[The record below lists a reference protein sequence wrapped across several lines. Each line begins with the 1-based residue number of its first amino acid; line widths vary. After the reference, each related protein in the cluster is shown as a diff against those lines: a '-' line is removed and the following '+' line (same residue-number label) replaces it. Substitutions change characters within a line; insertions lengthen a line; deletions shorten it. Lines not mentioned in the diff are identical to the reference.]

1 MLRSFDDLGTP
12 LHEVTF
18 CVVDLETT
26 GASAQTCEITEVG
39 AATFRGG
46 EQLGTFRTFV
56 DPCAP
61 IAPTVSALTGI
72 TDAMVR
78 DAPTPSEVLPTLMEF
93 VGGAV
98 LVGHNLRFD
107 MGFLDAALLADERSP
122 IGLRAVDTLALA
134 RRLLGDDVPD
144 HRLGTLANHLDLDHR
159 PTHRALD
166 DVLATADLLHAL
178 LERATAFGVTVLDD
192 LLLLPRLA
200 AHAQSAKLRLT
211 NRLPRSAGVAV
222 LRDGQGQPLHVT
234 AAGDD
239 LRRQVRSWF
248 SGEGGRIAGPVLRE
262 VQAVEHLAC
271 TTALAADVAEVRLA
285 DSLTPRRSP
294 RVTAWKSYRYVRL
307 GGRGKGPTGAAALTV
322 GRTPGHGRHLGPLP
336 SAADARAVVEAVGLV
351 TGSVAAPV
359 PGATAGGRPI
369 DEPASL
375 FDDPAALPIEPAA
388 LPIEPA
394 APPGGP
400 AVGDLFDDPGALLAA
415 LHERAAHARAD
426 RQLAR
431 ATAIVAMAEALGAA
445 VRAQR
450 WSDTLRRADRVVMA
464 TVDGEGVE
472 LVRGRPVRSWVEP
485 VEATRESARDHE
497 RAHQRS
503 AQDRGAHERGRHDQA
518 SSDHTRDV
526 AGTPHGATGDLERA
540 AFGPVPVLGSSG
552 PLTPAVADE
561 LACVAAW
568 IDRHAHHL
576 RLQHVDGELSSPLTA
591 RPADVARHPAPTGL
605 RCAAC

>member
-1 MLRSFDDLGTP
+1 
-12 LHEVTF
+12 
-18 CVVDLETT
+18 
-26 GASAQTCEITEVG
+26 
-39 AATFRGG
+39 
-46 EQLGTFRTFV
+46 
-56 DPCAP
+56 
-61 IAPTVSALTGI
+61 TVSALTGI

-107 MGFLDAALLADERSP
+107 VGFLDAALLADERSP
-122 IGLRAVDTLALA
+122 IGLWSVDTLALA
-134 RRLLGDDVPD
+134 RRLLGDEVPD
-144 HRLGTLANHLDLDHR
+144 HRLGTLADHLDLDHR

-262 VQAVEHLAC
+262 VHAVEHLAC

-307 GGRGKGPTGAAALTV
+307 GGGRGKGPTGAPALTV

-351 TGSVAAPV
+351 TGSAPAHV
-359 PGATAGGRPI
+359 PGTTAGGRPVDEPASLF

-375 FDDPAALPIEPAA
+375 FDDPASLPTET
-388 LPIEPA
+388 E
-394 APPGGP
+394 APPVEAAGPPVGP

-415 LHERAAHARAD
+415 LHERAARARAD

-431 ATAIVAMAEALGAA
+431 ATAIVAMAEALGEA
-445 VRAQR
+445 VRARR

-485 VEATRESARDHE
+485 GDATAESGRDHE
-497 RAHQRS
+497 L
-503 AQDRGAHERGRHDQA
+503 GVHERGRHDSA
-518 SSDHTRDV
+518 SNDHACDG
-526 AGTPHGATGDLERA
+526 AGTRHGATGDLERA
-540 AFGPVPVLGSSG
+540 AFGPVQVLGSSD

-576 RLQHVDGELSSPLTA
+576 RLQHVDGELSSPLPA
-591 RPADVARHPAPTGL
+591 RPADVARQPAPAGL